1 MVDMRFPTHRFW
13 WHVFRH
19 AHFHPRH
26 FYERLA
32 VDFWVR
38 FKSCDD

>member
-13 WHVFRH
+13 WHVFHTRIFIH
-19 AHFHPRH
+19 AISMR
-26 FYERLA
+26 A
-32 VDFWVR
+32 WNFWVR